1 MPVITIREEQ
11 QVDDGFLATLRI
23 DGRDYPN
30 IKISDPFLKS
40 EEARLE
46 WYFEQWL
53 RFPMLDTT
61 RAADVAASIRE
72 YGTRLFDQ
80 IFADRKAYADYLRL
94 RDNLGTLRFEIE
106 AINPEFQAWH
116 WEAMRD
122 AELPY
127 PLAVDCVM
135 VRKSTRPTAVMAAVN
150 QSPTLNVLMVTARPS
165 KNDVAYRVI
174 SRPLI
179 EALGNS
185 QLPVKIDLLRP
196 ATFEGL
202 SRHLEDRGAGHYHM
216 IHFDCHG
223 ALLTYDQCNVENKAG
238 ADALTFKQRYGR
250 TQIAAYSGVKAFLV
264 LEGNEDGE
272 EDLVEAT
279 ELADLLTGKRIPVC
293 MLNACQSGK
302 QLGTE
307 TGLVEN
313 YRETSLGSL
322 LMAAGM
328 QMVVAMGYSVTV
340 TAAKVM
346 MAAVYEQIFNKK
358 LLEDAVRLGR
368 RELFNQKERSAYFN
382 YAIPLE
388 DWLLPVVYGTQ
399 QVDLNLREFTA
410 REEEAYFESL
420 GRAFQFVQPEYE
432 FVGRDLDI
440 LRIEKALARHNM
452 LLLQGMG
459 GTGKTTLLN
468 FLREWW
474 EKTHFADGEK
484 GEQIFYFGYDER
496 AWTLE
501 QILFALGQ
509 RLYDRFEMGRFQ
521 AMSQAAQVPK
531 MVALLRGAGHVLI
544 LDNLESVTGEPLAI
558 PNTLPQ
564 AEQVKLRDFLKKLA
578 GGKTRVVFGSRCGE
592 DWLKAATFQQNVYGL
607 RGLDQEARTLLAQ
620 RILARHVPQRVKA
633 IEADPEFTRL
643 MKVLAGYPLA
653 LEVVLP
659 NLKGQSPSQVLE
671 ALQAADFD
679 LDSGSEDK
687 TKSILKCVEYSHS
700 NLSPDAQRLLICL
713 APFTGFISR
722 DAIPKYAEEL
732 QKLES
737 FQDYDFANFDAA
749 IQEAINW
756 GLLEGMD
763 EANRLLTIQP
773 IFPYFLKTKLAS
785 LDEPPRKALQEGFK
799 NHYQIG
805 SAYYNQLMKSKDPQ
819 QRQIGIFLCRL
830 EYENLYNALQTC
842 LANQETIDIF
852 FCLDEY
858 FEVINDIQSNLKLS
872 EFVCK
877 AQESYS
883 TRIREGEYGYQIGFA
898 LHTLASRYQ
907 ETKQYQQAKIYYE
920 KALESYKVL
929 KETEEKDKKIWSAS
943 TYNNLGAVAKDLR
956 EYGEARQNYQQALA
970 IDIEFGDR
978 YSQAST
984 YHELG
989 RLAQELREYGEAR
1002 QNYQQA
1008 LEIKI
1013 EFGDRY
1019 SQALTYHQ
1027 LGILARE
1034 LREYGE
1040 ARQNYQQALAIFIEF
1055 GDRHTQASTY
1065 QELGT
1070 VALELREYEEAR
1082 QNYQQAL
1089 AIYIEFGDRYSQ
1101 ASTYQNLGIVAQELR
1116 EYEEARQN
1124 YQQALAI
1131 YIEFGDRYSQAI
1143 TYHQLGTVALEL
1155 REYEEA
1161 RQNYQQAL
1169 AIKIEF
1175 GDLYSQA
1182 ITYHQLGRVAEEL
1195 REYGEARQNYQQAL
1209 AIKIEFGNRYSQAS
1223 TYHQLGRVAEKLREY
1238 GEARQN
1244 YQQALAIKIEFGDRY
1259 SQASTYQNLG
1269 IVAQE
1274 LREYE
1279 EARQNYQQALAIYIE
1294 FGDRYYQA
1302 STYHNLGYVAQD
1314 LREYGE
1320 ARQNYQQALSILIEF
1335 GDRYS
1340 QAITYEGLG
1349 RVAEE
1354 LEEFP
1359 EAKNNFLQALRI
1371 CHKFKD
1377 EYNIQTYSIPNLSRL
1392 YQATQDQS
1400 LLEEIS
1406 QVLGI
1411 TIEEVRQKLEST

>member
-40 EEARLE
+40 EELRLE

-61 RAADVAASIRE
+61 RAAEVAASIRE
-72 YGTRLFDQ
+72 YGERLFDQ
-80 IFADRKAYADYLRL
+80 IFADKKAYTDYVRL
-94 RDNLGTLRFEIE
+94 RNNLGELRFEIE
-106 AINPEFQAWH
+106 GINPEFQALH
-116 WEAMRD
+116 WEALRD
-122 AELPY
+122 AELPR

-135 VRKSTRPTAVMAAVN
+135 VRKSTKPMAVMAAVN

-202 SRHLEDRGAGHYHM
+202 SRHLEEKGAGHYHM

-238 ADALTFKQRYGR
+238 ADALTFRQRYGR

-307 TGLVEN
+307 TGLVED
-313 YRETSLGSL
+313 YRETSLGSR

-346 MAAVYEQIFNKK
+346 MTAVYEQIFNKK

-399 QVDLNLREFTA
+399 QVNLNLREFTA

-420 GRAFQFVQPEYE
+420 GRAFEFVQPEYE

-501 QILFALGQ
+501 QILFVLGQ
-509 RLYDRFEMGRFQ
+509 RLYDRFEIGRFQ

-531 MVALLRGAGHVLI
+531 MVTLLRGAGHVLI

-578 GGKTRVVFGSRCGE
+578 GGKTRVIFGSRCGE

-607 RGLDQEARTLLAQ
+607 RGLDHEARTLLAQ

-659 NLKGQSPSQVLE
+659 NLKSQSPSQILV

-700 NLSPDAQRLLICL
+700 NLSLDAQRLLICL
-713 APFTGFISR
+713 APFTGFINR
-722 DAIPKYAEEL
+722 DFISNYAEQL
-732 QKLES
+732 QKLEP

-756 GLLEGMD
+756 SLLEGMD

-785 LDEPPRKALQEGFK
+785 LDEATRKALQEGFK
-799 NHYQIG
+799 NYYQG
-805 SAYYNQLMKSKDPQ
+805 LAESYNQLMQSKDPQ
-819 QRQIGIFLCRL
+819 ERQLGIFFCRL
-830 EYENLYNALQTC
+830 EYENLYNALLVVQK
-842 LANQETIDIF
+842 
-852 FCLDEY
+852 
-858 FEVINDIQSNLKLS
+858 S
-872 EFVCK
+872 
-877 AQESYS
+877 
-883 TRIREGEYGYQIGFA
+883 
-898 LHTLASRYQ
+898 
-907 ETKQYQQAKIYYE
+907 
-920 KALESYKVL
+920 LERV
-929 KETEEKDKKIWSAS
+929 
-943 TYNNLGAVAKDLR
+943 
-956 EYGEARQNYQQALA
+956 
-970 IDIEFGDR
+970 
-978 YSQAST
+978 
-984 YHELG
+984 
-989 RLAQELREYGEAR
+989 
-1002 QNYQQA
+1002 
-1008 LEIKI
+1008 
-1013 EFGDRY
+1013 
-1019 SQALTYHQ
+1019 
-1027 LGILARE
+1027 
-1034 LREYGE
+1034 
-1040 ARQNYQQALAIFIEF
+1040 
-1055 GDRHTQASTY
+1055 DRH
-1065 QELGT
+1065 
-1070 VALELREYEEAR
+1070 
-1082 QNYQQAL
+1082 
-1089 AIYIEFGDRYSQ
+1089 
-1101 ASTYQNLGIVAQELR
+1101 
-1116 EYEEARQN
+1116 
-1124 YQQALAI
+1124 
-1131 YIEFGDRYSQAI
+1131 
-1143 TYHQLGTVALEL
+1143 
-1155 REYEEA
+1155 
-1161 RQNYQQAL
+1161 
-1169 AIKIEF
+1169 
-1175 GDLYSQA
+1175 
-1182 ITYHQLGRVAEEL
+1182 
-1195 REYGEARQNYQQAL
+1195 
-1209 AIKIEFGNRYSQAS
+1209 
-1223 TYHQLGRVAEKLREY
+1223 
-1238 GEARQN
+1238 
-1244 YQQALAIKIEFGDRY
+1244 
-1259 SQASTYQNLG
+1259 
-1269 IVAQE
+1269 
-1274 LREYE
+1274 
-1279 EARQNYQQALAIYIE
+1279 
-1294 FGDRYYQA
+1294 
-1302 STYHNLGYVAQD
+1302 
-1314 LREYGE
+1314 
-1320 ARQNYQQALSILIEF
+1320 
-1335 GDRYS
+1335 
-1340 QAITYEGLG
+1340 
-1349 RVAEE
+1349 
-1354 LEEFP
+1354 
-1359 EAKNNFLQALRI
+1359 RI
-1371 CHKFKD
+1371 SK
-1377 EYNIQTYSIPNLSRL
+1377 
-1392 YQATQDQS
+1392 
-1400 LLEEIS
+1400 
-1406 QVLGI
+1406 
-1411 TIEEVRQKLEST
+1411 

>member
-61 RAADVAASIRE
+61 TAADVAASIRE

-80 IFADRKAYADYLRL
+80 LFADRRAYADYARL
-94 RDNLGTLRFEIE
+94 RDNLGALRFESE
-106 AINPEFQAWH
+106 GINPEFQALH
-116 WEAMRD
+116 WEALRD

-135 VRKSTRPTAVMAAVN
+135 VRKSTKPTAVMAAVN
-150 QSPTLNVLMVTARPS
+150 PSPTLNVLMVTARPS
-165 KNDVAYRVI
+165 KTKEVAYRVI

-202 SRHLEDRGAGHYHM
+202 SRHLEDKGAGHYHM

-307 TGLVEN
+307 KGLVED
-313 YRETSLGSL
+313 YRETSLGSR

-328 QMVVAMGYSVTV
+328 QMVVAMGYIVTV

-346 MAAVYEQIFNKK
+346 MTAVYEQIFNKK

-399 QVDLNLREFTA
+399 QVNLNLREFTIDEKKQDLSS
-410 REEEAYFESL
+410 RRKKYKF
-420 GRAFQFVQPEYE
+420 PPIEYE

-440 LRIEKALARHNM
+440 LKIEKALRRHNM

-459 GTGKTTLLN
+459 GTGKSTLLRY
-468 FLREWW
+468 LHEWW
-474 EKTHFADGEK
+474 QTTNFTDLV
-484 GEQIFYFGYDER
+484 FYFGYDQK
-496 AWTLE
+496 AWTIE
-501 QILFALGQ
+501 QIVQEIGDQLC
-509 RLYDRFEMGRFQ
+509 
-521 AMSQAAQVPK
+521 K
-531 MVALLRGAGHVLI
+531 LRGLYGFHDLMPDEKEQEIIDNLRTKSHVLI

-564 AEQVKLRDFLKKLA
+564 AEQAKLRDFLVRLL
-578 GGKTRVVFGSRCGE
+578 GGKTRVIFGSRCGE

-659 NLKGQSPSQVLE
+659 NLKSQSPSQVLD

-713 APFTGFISR
+713 APFTGFIYR
-722 DAIPKYAEEL
+722 DGISKYAEQL
-732 QKLES
+732 QKLEP

-785 LDEPPRKALQEGFK
+785 LDEATRKALQDGFK
-799 NHYQIG
+799 NHYQSG
-805 SAYYNQLMKSKDPQ
+805 AVYYRRFMSSKDPQ
-819 QRQIGIFLCRL
+819 ERQLGIFFCRL

-842 LANQETIDIF
+842 LVNQESIDIF
-852 FCLDEY
+852 FCLEQY
-858 FEVINDIQSNLKLS
+858 FSLINDDQSILKLS
-872 EFVCK
+872 VFVCK
-877 AQESYS
+877 SQESYPLE
-883 TRIREGEYGYQIGFA
+883 IREGEYGYQLGFA
-898 LHTLASRYQ
+898 LERMATSFLA
-907 ETKQYQQAKIYYE
+907 TKQYQQAKHSYL
-920 KALESYKVL
+920 KALSVYDSLSKVEESQKQIWRATDYHQLGRVA
-929 KETEEKDKKIWSAS
+929 EE
-943 TYNNLGAVAKDLR
+943 LR
-956 EYGEARQNYQQALA
+956 EYAEAWQNYQQALSLE
-970 IDIEFGDR
+970 IEFGDR
-978 YSQAST
+978 CSQAVT
-984 YHELG
+984 YRHLG
-989 RLAQELREYGEAR
+989 SVAQALREYEVAQ

-1008 LEIKI
+1008 LSLEI
-1013 EFGDRY
+1013 EFGDRC
-1019 SQALTYHQ
+1019 SQASTYGN
-1027 LGILARE
+1027 LGNLALE
-1034 LREYGE
+1034 LREHGK
-1040 ARQNYQQALAIFIEF
+1040 AQQNYQQALSIFIEF
-1055 GDRHTQASTY
+1055 GDRRSQANTY
-1065 QELGT
+1065 YCLGS

-1082 QNYQQAL
+1082 QNYQLAL
-1089 AIYIEFGDRYSQ
+1089 VIKIELGDRYSQ
-1101 ASTYQNLGIVAQELR
+1101 AM
-1116 EYEEARQN
+1116 
-1124 YQQALAI
+1124 
-1131 YIEFGDRYSQAI
+1131 
-1143 TYHQLGTVALEL
+1143 
-1155 REYEEA
+1155 
-1161 RQNYQQAL
+1161 
-1169 AIKIEF
+1169 
-1175 GDLYSQA
+1175 
-1182 ITYHQLGRVAEEL
+1182 TYHQLGRVAE
-1195 REYGEARQNYQQAL
+1195 
-1209 AIKIEFGNRYSQAS
+1209 
-1223 TYHQLGRVAEKLREY
+1223 
-1238 GEARQN
+1238 
-1244 YQQALAIKIEFGDRY
+1244 
-1259 SQASTYQNLG
+1259 NLG
-1269 IVAQE
+1269 
-1274 LREYE
+1274 
-1279 EARQNYQQALAIYIE
+1279 E
-1294 FGDRYYQA
+1294 FA
-1302 STYHNLGYVAQD
+1302 
-1314 LREYGE
+1314 
-1320 ARQNYQQALSILIEF
+1320 
-1335 GDRYS
+1335 
-1340 QAITYEGLG
+1340 
-1349 RVAEE
+1349 
-1354 LEEFP
+1354 
-1359 EAKNNFLQALRI
+1359 EAKNNFLQALNI
-1371 CHKFKD
+1371 WLEFND
-1377 EYNIQTYSIPNLSRL
+1377 EYIVQTFSIPSLSRL
-1392 YQATQDQS
+1392 YQATKDQS
-1400 LLEEIS
+1400 LLEAIAK
-1406 QVLGI
+1406 VLGVTVEDI
-1411 TIEEVRQKLEST
+1411 LQALEST

>member
-11 QVDDGFLATLRI
+11 QVDDGFLANLRI

-30 IKISDPFLKS
+30 IKVSDPFLKS
-40 EEARLE
+40 EEDSLE

-80 IFADRKAYADYLRL
+80 IFADRRAYADYARL
-94 RDNLGTLRFEIE
+94 RDNLGALRFEIE
-106 AINPEFQAWH
+106 GINPEFQALH
-116 WEAMRD
+116 WEALRD
-122 AELPY
+122 AELPR

-135 VRKSTRPTAVMAAVN
+135 VRKSTKPTAVMAAVN

-185 QLPVKIDLLRP
+185 LLPVKIDLLRP

-202 SRHLEDRGAGHYHM
+202 SRHLEDKEAGHYHM

-250 TQIAAYSGVKAFLV
+250 TQIDSYSGMKAFLV

-272 EDLVEAT
+272 QDLVEAT

-307 TGLVEN
+307 TGLVED
-313 YRETSLGSL
+313 YRETSLGSR

-399 QVDLNLREFTA
+399 QVNLNLREFTA

-501 QILFALGQ
+501 QILFELGQ

-531 MVALLRGAGHVLI
+531 LVALLRGAGHVLI

-564 AEQVKLRDFLKKLA
+564 AEQAKLRDFLKKLA
-578 GGKTRVVFGSRCGE
+578 GGRTRVIFGSRCGE

-620 RILARHVPQRVKA
+620 KILARHVSQRVKA

-659 NLKGQSPSQVLE
+659 NLKSQLPSQVLD

-713 APFTGFISR
+713 APFTGFINR
-722 DAIPKYAEEL
+722 QYLPNYGKEL
-732 QKLES
+732 QKLEP

-763 EANRLLTIQP
+763 EENCLLTIQP

-785 LDEPPRKALQEGFK
+785 LDEATRKALQEGFK
-799 NHYQIG
+799 NHYQG
-805 SAYYNQLMKSKDPQ
+805 LAASYYQWMRSRDPEERQL
-819 QRQIGIFLCRL
+819 GVFFCRL
-830 EYENLYNALQTC
+830 EYENIYNALQTC
-842 LANQETIDIF
+842 LANQESIDIF
-852 FCLDEY
+852 FCLCQY
-858 FEVINDIQSNLKLS
+858 FETINDIQSNLKLS

-898 LHTLASRYQ
+898 LHRLASRYQ
-907 ETKQYQQAKIYYE
+907 EIKQYQQAKIYYE

-929 KETEEKDKKIWSAS
+929 KETEERDKKIWSAS
-943 TYNNLGAVAKDLR
+943 TYQQLGWVAQELR
-956 EYGEARQNYQQALA
+956 EYEEARQNYQQALA
-970 IDIEFGDR
+970 INIEFGDR
-978 YSQAST
+978 HSQAST
-984 YHELG
+984 YGQLG
-989 RLAQELREYGEAR
+989 TLAQELREYEEAR

-1008 LEIKI
+1008 LAIFI
-1013 EFGDRY
+1013 QFGDRY
-1019 SQALTYHQ
+1019 SQARTYGQ
-1027 LGILARE
+1027 LGVLAQELRE
-1034 LREYGE
+1034 YEEARQNYQQALAIFIEFGDHYSQARSYHNLGAVAQALREYGE

-1055 GDRHTQASTY
+1055 GDRHSQADTY
-1065 QELGT
+1065 YKLGT
-1070 VALELREYEEAR
+1070 L
-1082 QNYQQAL
+1082 
-1089 AIYIEFGDRYSQ
+1089 
-1101 ASTYQNLGIVAQELR
+1101 AQELR

-1131 YIEFGDRYSQAI
+1131 F
-1143 TYHQLGTVALEL
+1143 
-1155 REYEEA
+1155 
-1161 RQNYQQAL
+1161 
-1169 AIKIEF
+1169 
-1175 GDLYSQA
+1175 
-1182 ITYHQLGRVAEEL
+1182 
-1195 REYGEARQNYQQAL
+1195 
-1209 AIKIEFGNRYSQAS
+1209 IEFGNRYSQAY
-1223 TYHQLGRVAEKLREY
+1223 TYEGLGVLARKLREY
-1238 GEARQN
+1238 GKARQN
-1244 YQQALAIKIEFGDRY
+1244 FQQALAIFIEFGDRY
-1259 SQASTYQNLG
+1259 EQAGTYYELG

-1279 EARQNYQQALAIYIE
+1279 EAQQNYQQTLAIYIE
-1294 FGDRYYQA
+1294 FGDRYSQA
-1302 STYHNLGYVAQD
+1302 STYGQLGLLA
-1314 LREYGE
+1314 E
-1320 ARQNYQQALSILIEF
+1320 AE
-1335 GDRYS
+1335 
-1340 QAITYEGLG
+1340 
-1349 RVAEE
+1349 
-1354 LEEFP
+1354 
-1359 EAKNNFLQALRI
+1359 NNFTEAGQNLLQALEI
-1371 CHKFKD
+1371 FAQFQDQHSV
-1377 EYNIQTYSIPNLSRL
+1377 EMAVSVLSL
-1392 YQATQDQS
+1392 IYQATQDQS
-1400 LLEEIS
+1400 LLEAMAK
-1406 QVLGI
+1406 VLGVTVEDI
-1411 TIEEVRQKLEST
+1411 LQALEST

>member
-11 QVDDGFLATLRI
+11 QVDDGFLANLRI

-30 IKISDPFLKS
+30 IKVSDPFLKS
-40 EEARLE
+40 EEDSLE

-80 IFADRKAYADYLRL
+80 IFADRRAYADYARL
-94 RDNLGTLRFEIE
+94 RDNLGALRFEIE
-106 AINPEFQAWH
+106 GINPEFQALH
-116 WEAMRD
+116 WEALRD

-135 VRKSTRPTAVMAAVN
+135 VRKSTKPTAVMAEVN

-202 SRHLEDRGAGHYHM
+202 SRHLEDKGARHYHM

-250 TQIAAYSGVKAFLV
+250 TQIASYSGVKAFLV

-307 TGLVEN
+307 TGLVED

-399 QVDLNLREFTA
+399 QVNLNLREFTA

-501 QILFALGQ
+501 QILFELGQ

-531 MVALLRGAGHVLI
+531 MVTLLRGAGHVLI

-564 AEQVKLRDFLKKLA
+564 GSQVQLRDFLKKLA
-578 GGKTRVVFGSRCGE
+578 GGKTRVIFGSRCGE
-592 DWLKAATFQQNVYGL
+592 DWLKTATFQQNVYGL

-620 RILARHVPQRVKA
+620 RILVRHVPQRVKA
-633 IEADPEFTRL
+633 IEAEPEFTRL

-659 NLKGQSPSQVLE
+659 NLKSQSPSQVLD

-713 APFTGFISR
+713 APFTGFIYR
-722 DAIPKYAEEL
+722 DRIPNYAKEL
-732 QKLES
+732 QNLEL

-773 IFPYFLKTKLAS
+773 IFPYFLKTKLESWDKAT
-785 LDEPPRKALQEGFK
+785 RKALQEGFK
-799 NHYQIG
+799 NHYQG
-805 SAYYNQLMKSKDPQ
+805 MASSYDQLMKSKDPQ
-819 QRQIGIFLCRL
+819 QRQLGIFFCRL

-842 LANQETIDIF
+842 LANRESIDIF
-852 FCLDEY
+852 FCLAKY
-858 FEVINDIQSNLKLS
+858 FKVTNDIQSRLKLS
-872 EFVCK
+872 KFVCQALK
-877 AQESYS
+877 DYPPEICKGKIGLENVMVLDRLAYCYWQ
-883 TRIREGEYGYQIGFA
+883 IKDYQNA
-898 LHTLASRYQ
+898 RDAYQ
-907 ETKQYQQAKIYYE
+907 ELVNLCQQITDVAETQVKS
-920 KALESYKVL
+920 AL
-929 KETEEKDKKIWSAS
+929 AS
-943 TYNNLGAVAKDLR
+943 TYHQLGVIAQELR
-956 EYGEARQNYQQALA
+956 EYGEAQRNYQQALAICIEFGDRYSQARTYHQLGWLAQELRKYGEAQQNYQQALA
-970 IDIEFGDR
+970 ICIEFGDRYTQAPTYHQLGWVAQELQEYGEAQQNYQQALAICIEFGDR
-978 YSQAST
+978 YSQASK
-984 YHELG
+984 YHQLG
-989 RLAQELREYGEAR
+989 RLAQE
-1002 QNYQQA
+1002 
-1008 LEIKI
+1008 
-1013 EFGDRY
+1013 
-1019 SQALTYHQ
+1019 
-1027 LGILARE
+1027 
-1034 LREYGE
+1034 
-1040 ARQNYQQALAIFIEF
+1040 
-1055 GDRHTQASTY
+1055 
-1065 QELGT
+1065 
-1070 VALELREYEEAR
+1070 
-1082 QNYQQAL
+1082 
-1089 AIYIEFGDRYSQ
+1089 
-1101 ASTYQNLGIVAQELR
+1101 
-1116 EYEEARQN
+1116 
-1124 YQQALAI
+1124 
-1131 YIEFGDRYSQAI
+1131 
-1143 TYHQLGTVALEL
+1143 
-1155 REYEEA
+1155 
-1161 RQNYQQAL
+1161 
-1169 AIKIEF
+1169 
-1175 GDLYSQA
+1175 
-1182 ITYHQLGRVAEEL
+1182 
-1195 REYGEARQNYQQAL
+1195 
-1209 AIKIEFGNRYSQAS
+1209 
-1223 TYHQLGRVAEKLREY
+1223 LREY

-1259 SQASTYQNLG
+1259 SQASTYGQLGLLAEAENNFTEAGQNL
-1269 IVAQE
+1269 
-1274 LREYE
+1274 
-1279 EARQNYQQALAIYIE
+1279 
-1294 FGDRYYQA
+1294 
-1302 STYHNLGYVAQD
+1302 
-1314 LREYGE
+1314 
-1320 ARQNYQQALSILIEF
+1320 
-1335 GDRYS
+1335 
-1340 QAITYEGLG
+1340 
-1349 RVAEE
+1349 
-1354 LEEFP
+1354 
-1359 EAKNNFLQALRI
+1359 LQALEI
-1371 CHKFKD
+1371 FAQFQDQHSV
-1377 EYNIQTYSIPNLSRL
+1377 EMYVSYLSRI

-1400 LLEEIS
+1400 LLEAMAKT
-1406 QVLGI
+1406 LGV
-1411 TIEEVRQKLEST
+1411 TVEEVQQKLEST

>member
-11 QVDDGFLATLRI
+11 QVDDGFLANLRI

-30 IKISDPFLKS
+30 IKVSDPFLKS
-40 EEARLE
+40 EEDSLE

-80 IFADRKAYADYLRL
+80 IFADRRAYADYARL
-94 RDNLGTLRFEIE
+94 RDNLGALRFEIE
-106 AINPEFQAWH
+106 GINPEFQALH
-116 WEAMRD
+116 WEALRD

-135 VRKSTRPTAVMAAVN
+135 VRKSTKPTAVMAEVN

-202 SRHLEDRGAGHYHM
+202 SRHLEDKGARHYHM

-250 TQIAAYSGVKAFLV
+250 TQIASYSGVKAFLV

-307 TGLVEN
+307 TGLVED

-399 QVDLNLREFTA
+399 QVNLNLREFTA

-501 QILFALGQ
+501 QILFELGQ

-531 MVALLRGAGHVLI
+531 LVALLRGAGHVLI

-578 GGKTRVVFGSRCGE
+578 GGKTRVIFGSRCGE
-592 DWLKAATFQQNVYGL
+592 DWLKSATFQQNVYGL

-659 NLKGQSPSQVLE
+659 NLKSQSPSQILD

-713 APFTGFISR
+713 APFTGFIDR
-722 DAIPKYAEEL
+722 ALIPNYEKEL
-732 QKLES
+732 QKLEP

-763 EANRLLTIQP
+763 EANRMLTIQP

-785 LDEPPRKALQEGFK
+785 LDEATRKALQEGFK
-799 NHYQIG
+799 NHCQGLAG
-805 SAYYNQLMKSKDPQ
+805 SYDRLMRSKDPQ
-819 QRQIGIFLCRL
+819 ERQMGIFFCRL

-842 LANQETIDIF
+842 LANRETIEIF
-852 FCLDEY
+852 FCLDKY
-858 FEVINDIQSNLKLS
+858 FEVTNDIQSQLKLS
-872 EFVCK
+872 KFVVQEQEAYPLEICEGKIGLEIAFAIDRLATCYLQTKNHQK
-877 AQESYS
+877 ARELCQELVLLCQNLKGV
-883 TRIREGEYGYQIGFA
+883 T
-898 LHTLASRYQ
+898 
-907 ETKQYQQAKIYYE
+907 ETQVK
-920 KALESYKVL
+920 
-929 KETEEKDKKIWSAS
+929 SAVAVA
-943 TYNNLGAVAKDLR
+943 YFNLGRVAEELR
-956 EYGEARQNYQQALA
+956 EFGEARQNYQQALA
-970 IDIEFGDR
+970 ISIELGDHYYQAITYHQLGNVAQNLREFGEARQNYQQALAIKIEFGDR
-978 YSQAST
+978 YSQIHT
-984 YHELG
+984 YHNLG
-989 RLAQELREYGEAR
+989 IVAEALREYGDARQNFQQALAISIEFGDRYFQAGAYHQLGNVAQNLREYGEAR
-1002 QNYQQA
+1002 QNFQQALAIKIELSNRYSQASTYYCLGIVAQELREYEEAWQNYQQA

-1019 SQALTYHQ
+1019 SQAKTYQQ
-1027 LGILARE
+1027 LGRVAEE

-1040 ARQNYQQALAIFIEF
+1040 ARQNYRQALAIK
-1055 GDRHTQASTY
+1055 
-1065 QELGT
+1065 
-1070 VALELREYEEAR
+1070 
-1082 QNYQQAL
+1082 
-1089 AIYIEFGDRYSQ
+1089 IEFGDRYEQ
-1101 ASTYQNLGIVAQELR
+1101 ADTYHHLGIVAQELR

-1131 YIEFGDRYSQAI
+1131 YIEFGDRYSQAS
-1143 TYHQLGTVALEL
+1143 TYGQLGSLALEL

-1161 RQNYQQAL
+1161 RQNYQQQQFQ
-1169 AIKIEF
+1169 I
-1175 GDLYSQA
+1175 
-1182 ITYHQLGRVAEEL
+1182 
-1195 REYGEARQNYQQAL
+1195 QN
-1209 AIKIEFGNRYSQAS
+1209 GNKQ
-1223 TYHQLGRVAEKLREY
+1223 
-1238 GEARQN
+1238 
-1244 YQQALAIKIEFGDRY
+1244 
-1259 SQASTYQNLG
+1259 
-1269 IVAQE
+1269 
-1274 LREYE
+1274 
-1279 EARQNYQQALAIYIE
+1279 YI
-1294 FGDRYYQA
+1294 
-1302 STYHNLGYVAQD
+1302 
-1314 LREYGE
+1314 
-1320 ARQNYQQALSILIEF
+1320 IL
-1335 GDRYS
+1335 
-1340 QAITYEGLG
+1340 
-1349 RVAEE
+1349 V
-1354 LEEFP
+1354 
-1359 EAKNNFLQALRI
+1359 
-1371 CHKFKD
+1371 
-1377 EYNIQTYSIPNLSRL
+1377 
-1392 YQATQDQS
+1392 
-1400 LLEEIS
+1400 
-1406 QVLGI
+1406 
-1411 TIEEVRQKLEST
+1411 

>member
-11 QVDDGFLATLRI
+11 QVDDGFLANLRI

-30 IKISDPFLKS
+30 IMISDPFLKS
-40 EEARLE
+40 EEDSLE
-46 WYFEQWL
+46 WYFERWL

-94 RDNLGTLRFEIE
+94 RDNLGPLRFEIE
-106 AINPEFQAWH
+106 GINPEFQALH
-116 WEAMRD
+116 WEALRD

-135 VRKSTRPTAVMAAVN
+135 VRKSTKPTAVMAEVKD
-150 QSPTLNVLMVTARPS
+150 STTLNVLMVTARPS

-202 SRHLEDRGAGHYHM
+202 SRHLEEKGAGHYHM

-223 ALLTYDQCNVENKAG
+223 ALLTYEQCNVENKAG

-250 TQIAAYSGVKAFLV
+250 TQIASYSGVKAFLV

-307 TGLVEN
+307 TGLVDD
-313 YRETSLGSL
+313 YRETSLGSR

-382 YAIPLE
+382 YEIPLE

-399 QVDLNLREFTA
+399 QVNLNLREFTPQ
-410 REEEAYFESL
+410 EEEAYFESL

-501 QILFALGQ
+501 QILFELGQ

-521 AMSQAAQVPK
+521 AMSQTAQVPK

-578 GGKTRVVFGSRCGE
+578 GGKTRVIFGSRCGE

-620 RILARHVPQRVKA
+620 KILARHVPQRVKA

-659 NLKGQSPSQVLE
+659 NLKSQSPSQILV

-679 LDSGSEDK
+679 LDNGSEDK

-700 NLSPDAQRLLICL
+700 NLSPDAQKLLICL
-713 APFTGFISR
+713 APFTGFINR
-722 DAIPKYAEEL
+722 AVLQLYAEEL
-732 QKLES
+732 RKLKP
-737 FQDYDFANFDAA
+737 FQDYDFVNFDAA

-763 EANRLLTIQP
+763 ESNRLLTIQP

-785 LDEPPRKALQEGFK
+785 LDEVTRKALQEGFK
-799 NHYQIG
+799 NHYQGLAI
-805 SAYYNQLMKSKDPQ
+805 SYNQLMESQDPQ
-819 QRQIGIFLCRL
+819 KRQTGIFWCRL

-842 LANQETIDIF
+842 LENRDSIEVF
-852 FCLDEY
+852 FYLFRY
-858 FEVINDIQSNLKLS
+858 LIHVNDTQSLLKLS
-872 EFVCK
+872 EFVYYEIK
-877 AQESYS
+877 AYPSEISIGKIGLQVAMLLDHLAYCYS
-883 TRIREGEYGYQIGFA
+883 EVKNYQGSKII
-898 LHTLASRYQ
+898 YQ
-907 ETKQYQQAKIYYE
+907 ELLNIYQNLTGLSETYIKS
-920 KALESYKVL
+920 ALAVTFHQLGNISQDL
-929 KETEEKDKKIWSAS
+929 KEYVEAQQYYHQALVIKIEIEDRYAQSITHDQLGRVKLALGQYVES
-943 TYNNLGAVAKDLR
+943 RQHLQEALAIYREYHDIRSQARVYHNLGSLEQGLKKYD
-956 EYGEARQNYQQALA
+956 EAYKNYQQAL
-970 IDIEFGDR
+970 DIKIQYNDPC
-978 YSQAST
+978 SQILT
-984 YHELG
+984 INNLG
-989 RLAQELREYGEAR
+989 CM
-1002 QNYQQA
+1002 A
-1008 LEIKI
+1008 LELQKY
-1013 EFGDRY
+1013 D
-1019 SQALTYHQ
+1019 
-1027 LGILARE
+1027 
-1034 LREYGE
+1034 E
-1040 ARQNYQQALAIFIEF
+1040 AKQRHQQALAICIE
-1055 GDRHTQASTY
+1055 Y
-1065 QELGT
+1065 K
-1070 VALELREYEEAR
+1070 
-1082 QNYQQAL
+1082 
-1089 AIYIEFGDRYSQ
+1089 DRYNL
-1101 ASTYQNLGIVAQELR
+1101 AYAYQNLGCV
-1116 EYEEARQN
+1116 EEKLEN
-1124 YQQALAI
+1124 YQ
-1131 YIEFGDRYSQAI
+1131 
-1143 TYHQLGTVALEL
+1143 
-1155 REYEEA
+1155 EA
-1161 RQNYQQAL
+1161 Q
-1169 AIKIEF
+1169 
-1175 GDLYSQA
+1175 
-1182 ITYHQLGRVAEEL
+1182 
-1195 REYGEARQNYQQAL
+1195 
-1209 AIKIEFGNRYSQAS
+1209 
-1223 TYHQLGRVAEKLREY
+1223 
-1238 GEARQN
+1238 
-1244 YQQALAIKIEFGDRY
+1244 
-1259 SQASTYQNLG
+1259 
-1269 IVAQE
+1269 
-1274 LREYE
+1274 
-1279 EARQNYQQALAIYIE
+1279 
-1294 FGDRYYQA
+1294 
-1302 STYHNLGYVAQD
+1302 
-1314 LREYGE
+1314 
-1320 ARQNYQQALSILIEF
+1320 
-1335 GDRYS
+1335 
-1340 QAITYEGLG
+1340 
-1349 RVAEE
+1349 
-1354 LEEFP
+1354 
-1359 EAKNNFLQALRI
+1359 NNFLQSLNI
-1371 CHKFKD
+1371 WWLEFKD
-1377 EYNIQTYSIPNLSRL
+1377 EYNVKNFALPSL
-1392 YQATQDQS
+1392 YRIYEATQDKK
-1400 LLEEIS
+1400 LLETIAK
-1406 QVLGI
+1406 VLGI
-1411 TIEEVRQKLEST
+1411 TVEEVRQPLEVE